1 MRPPF
6 FSFSS
11 LRKKRIAAPGE
22 EKEREARGNL
32 SNGSPSTP
40 SVDQSLALY
49 LRRMEVSVLTVSVGR
64 EMPAIIKIACGVV
77 KFQMAKL

>member
-1 MRPPF
+1 MVP
-6 FSFSS
+6 
-11 LRKKRIAAPGE
+11 
-22 EKEREARGNL
+22 
-32 SNGSPSTP
+32 PSTP